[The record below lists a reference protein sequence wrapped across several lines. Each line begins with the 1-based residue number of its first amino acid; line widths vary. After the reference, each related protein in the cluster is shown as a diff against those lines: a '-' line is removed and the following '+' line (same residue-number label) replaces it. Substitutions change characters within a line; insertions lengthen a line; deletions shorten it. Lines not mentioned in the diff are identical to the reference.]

1 MQPLAVVIP
10 TLNEA
15 ARLPRLLDDLDRLTG
30 LVAEIVVVDGGS
42 EDGTTDVARSRGATV
57 VETPP
62 GRGGQ
67 LLAGAGATQAD
78 WLFFVHADCHL
89 TDKAAVALRD
99 FLTSAT
105 PVDFAH
111 FAFELEGRGP
121 FRRSIEFGQRA
132 RERLTGLVYGD
143 QGLIVSRSLYER
155 IGGHPD
161 WVLMEDVGV
170 IDRLRTVGR
179 RTRLP
184 AALPTSARRYI
195 SEGGF
200 RAWLRNL
207 RLMVR
212 FRMGASPDRLARW
225 YRPHEESAQRR
236 VAVVVFAKAPV
247 PGEVKTRLAVDVG
260 ADEATRIYRMLGR
273 ETVDALRDG
282 PWDTRVY
289 ITPSTPE
296 ARTAVESWLGQDGI
310 DYRTQCP
317 GDLGD
322 RMSSAVQ
329 ETLQDAARVV
339 VVGTDIPG
347 LDAETIRDAVR
358 ALQTTDVV
366 LGPAT
371 DGGYYL
377 IGLNESRPELFEGI
391 PWSTS
396 SVLADT
402 TRAAER
408 ANLRVSLLEPK
419 TDVDTL
425 PDVPVAYL
433 CG

>member
-15 ARLPRLLDDLDRLTG
+15 ARLPRLLEDLDRLTG
-30 LVAEIVVVDGGS
+30 LVTEVVVVDGGS
-42 EDGTTDVARSRGATV
+42 GDGTAEIARSQGVTV
-57 VETPP
+57 VETSA
-62 GRGGQ
+62 GRGEQ
-67 LLAGAGATQAD
+67 LLAGAGATRAD
-78 WLFFVHADCHL
+78 WLFFVHADCRL
-89 TDKAAVALRD
+89 THEAAAALRD
-99 FLTSAT
+99 FLAGAS
-105 PVDFAH
+105 PQDFAH
-111 FAFELEGRGP
+111 FTFKLEGTGP

-161 WVLMEDVGV
+161 WGLMEDVGV

-179 RTRLP
+179 RVRLP
-184 AALPTSARRYI
+184 ATLPTSARRYAR
-195 SEGGF
+195 EGRI
-200 RAWLRNL
+200 RAWLRNIIL
-207 RLMVR
+207 IVR

-225 YRPHEESAQRR
+225 YRPHEEGRNR

-247 PGEVKTRLAVDVG
+247 PGQVKTRLAADVG
-260 ADEATRIYRMLGR
+260 ADEATRIYRTIGR
-273 ETVDALRDG
+273 ETVDAVRHG
-282 PWDTRVY
+282 PWATRVY
-289 ITPSTPE
+289 VTPPTPQ
-296 ARTAVESWLGQDGI
+296 ALAAVEGWLGQDGI
-310 DYRTQCP
+310 DFRTQSP

-322 RMSSAVQ
+322 RMSAAVR
-329 ETLQDAARVV
+329 ETLQDAACVV

-347 LDAETIRDAVR
+347 LDAGTIRQAVQALEDA
-358 ALQTTDVV
+358 DVV
-366 LGPAT
+366 IGPAT

-396 SVLADT
+396 EVLADT

-408 ANLRVSLLEPK
+408 AHLRVSLLEPK

-433 CG
+433 RG